1 MRGKGRHVLWVTR
14 ESHRDVRIADET
26 YGFGFWTFCPS
37 PAPPKLLIL
46 ETRLLFSEIG
56 ENSGV
61 GRVVGRGVGFGSRA
75 AGW

>member
-1 MRGKGRHVLWVTR
+1 MFFGLLL

-46 ETRLLFSEIG
+46 G
-56 ENSGV
+56 E
-61 GRVVGRGVGFGSRA
+61 RCYFL
-75 AGW
+75 